1 MLSRKFALLAG
12 RAIIET
18 RTFAYAISRI
28 GSGVIPPNDG
38 IFLGIFRR
46 NFFFKSSHL
55 YHHHH
60 HHRQRPHS
68 SWTRR
73 NGWAFEKSFS
83 FCSTTTEKSG
93 ANPPHRLASRDFH
106 LIPRGGDAPVLEGND
121 SAISSS
127 SSMALNVSRIA
138 ISSHARNYSHN
149 KNYDSIATETNASG
163 LSNMMIA
170 TNPHEPAVNR
180 SIRAT
185 TKSAAPAHARSNTPW
200 RKAYIAVGSNQG
212 SLYQNIATSLSLL
225 PPSTVKILRTSYLR
239 LTSPMYVT
247 DQPQFL
253 NGAVEIETTLSPRKL
268 LRELKRVEKE
278 MGRNVNTESEGYV
291 RFGPRVVDL
300 DIILFDG
307 IDDAVDAHADANADA
322 DVDDENSVGSHSS
335 SSSLIMQTEEL
346 EIPHPR
352 MQEREFVLS
361 PMVDLESAADD
372 KTIHSDKRII
382 HPLLNRSM
390 SELLVSLLQTNSTNV
405 SGSESE
411 KEKDQEKA
419 VRVIPLPRNR
429 VLLFNETI
437 IMGILNV
444 TPDSFSDGGKYVS
457 DDQHATNPNDYDD
470 EEVAATTLEKAFQ
483 AALQMEKDGAGIIDI
498 GGESTR
504 PGAEVVALEEE
515 LRRVLPVI
523 RRIRKQS
530 DIPISI
536 DTRNSKVAKAAIEA
550 GADIVN
556 DVSGGTHDPDMLSCV
571 ASMGVPMVIMH
582 MRGNPK
588 TMQHSSNTN
597 YGDDNDGG
605 AGVVAGV
612 TKELMQRCLA
622 AEKAGIPRWLQIVDP
637 GIGFAKMLDGNL
649 SLLKGA
655 EELRKGCGNLPF
667 LYGPSRKG
675 FIGKISGED
684 DPKER
689 DYGTIA
695 ACLAAIRGI
704 ENGNGDQ
711 RKNHILLNYS
721 AFIRYN
727 FQNTMQCVLSL
738 I

>member
-1 MLSRKFALLAG
+1 MLSRKFALLAS

-18 RTFAYAISRI
+18 RTVAYAVSRI
-28 GSGVIPPNDG
+28 GSDGIAPNDG
-38 IFLGIFRR
+38 ILLGTFKR
-46 NFFFKSSHL
+46 NIAFKHIHQ
-55 YHHHH
+55 YHH
-60 HHRQRPHS
+60 RRRPYS
-68 SWTRR
+68 SWAVR
-73 NGWAFEKSFS
+73 NGWALENSTLFG
-83 FCSTTTEKSG
+83 STTIKSG
-93 ANPPHRLASRDFH
+93 TNPSQYLASRN
-106 LIPRGGDAPVLEGND
+106 LNVIPRGGDAPVLERNV
-121 SAISSS
+121 SASSS
-127 SSMALNVSRIA
+127 KDLNAGRI
-138 ISSHARNYSHN
+138 ISHN
-149 KNYDSIATETNASG
+149 KNNSPNATETNMSG
-163 LSNMMIA
+163 PSNIIT
-170 TNPHEPAVNR
+170 TNFHEPVGNR
-180 SIRAT
+180 SMHTTTTTNSTDSSAT
-185 TKSAAPAHARSNTPW
+185 GTGATKNAKSKKTW

-225 PPSTVKILRTSYLR
+225 PSSTIKLLRTSHLR

-253 NGAVEIETTLSPRKL
+253 NGAVEIETTLSPREL
-268 LRELKRVEKE
+268 LWELKRVEKE
-278 MGRNVNTESEGYV
+278 MGRNVNTKSEDYV

-307 IDDAVDAHADANADA
+307 DTVDGDGSVDEDD
-322 DVDDENSVGSHSS
+322 DDSIGSHSS

-352 MQEREFVLS
+352 MQEREFVLA
-361 PMVDLESAADD
+361 PMVDLENADGD
-372 KTIHSDKRII
+372 TTIHSDQKII
-382 HPLLNRSM
+382 HPILNRSM
-390 SELLVSLLQTNSTNV
+390 SELLGSILQSNNNNEN
-405 SGSESE
+405 GARLE
-411 KEKDQEKA
+411 KEVDDVKA

-444 TPDSFSDGGKYVS
+444 TPDSFSDGGKYSS
-457 DDQHATNPNDYDD
+457 DNQTR
-470 EEVAATTLEKAFQ
+470 VEKTVQ
-483 AALQMEKDGAGIIDI
+483 AALQMERDGAGIIDI

-504 PGAEVVALEEE
+504 PGAEDVALEEE

-523 RRIRKQS
+523 RRIREES

-556 DVSGGTHDPDMLSCV
+556 DVSGGTHDSNMLSCV
-571 ASMGVPMVIMH
+571 ASMGVPMVMMH

-597 YGDDNDGG
+597 YGDDNREGEG
-605 AGVVAGV
+605 VIAGVA
-612 TKELMQRCLA
+612 KELMQRCLE

-637 GIGFAKMLDGNL
+637 GIGFAKNLNGNL

-655 EELRKGCGNLPF
+655 EKLRKCCGNLPF

-695 ACLAAIRGI
+695 ACLATVR
-704 ENGNGDQ
+704 ESGNGAGESCS
-711 RKNHILLNYS
+711 ILRVHNVK
-721 AFIRYN
+721 AMK
-727 FQNTMQCVLSL
+727 QAVLVYEA
-738 I
+738 IMKAK